1 MTNRAGILGVLAA
14 AMLAVVPGVAGF
26 SSEALA
32 QAQRIG
38 AASSIQNSVSR
49 ISGGATNPLAV
60 GGSVFR
66 NETVATGA
74 ASSAR
79 LTFLDETNLSIGPTS
94 RVLLNHFVYSENAS
108 AQAMAVNLARGAF
121 RFSSGAL
128 DVKAYKINTPTATIG
143 VRGTIV
149 DLFISAS
156 RTVMTMVEG
165 QATGCTASGR
175 QCTTVREGETL
186 IIDASGVHRSGAGG
200 TRFSFQ
206 GLCDASAGLCGN
218 TQLAR
223 HGGIRV
229 LSDGTVYPIGMTPE
243 QLEDALCGR

>member
-1 MTNRAGILGVLAA
+1 MTNRGGIFGVLAA
-14 AMLAVVPGVAGF
+14 AVLAALPGV
-26 SSEALA
+26 ALA

-38 AASSIQNSVSR
+38 AASSVQNSVSR
-49 ISGGATNPLAV
+49 ISGGATNPLSV

-94 RVLLNHFVYSENAS
+94 RVLLNHFVYSENSS
-108 AQAMAVNLARGAF
+108 AQALAVNLARGAF

-149 DLFISAS
+149 DLFISAG

-206 GLCDASAGLCGN
+206 QYCTASAGLCGN
-218 TQLAR
+218 TQFAR
-223 HGGIRV
+223 HLGIKV
-229 LSDGTVYPIGMTPE
+229 LSDGTVVPVGATVQE
-243 QLEDALCGR
+243 LEDALCGR

>member
-1 MTNRAGILGVLAA
+1 MTNRGGILGVLAA
-14 AMLAVVPGVAGF
+14 AMLAALPGVAGF

-38 AASSIQNSVSR
+38 AASSVQNSVTR
-49 ISGGATNPLAV
+49 ISGGATSSLSV

-94 RVLLNHFVYSENAS
+94 RVVLNRFVFSESPNA
-108 AQAMAVNLARGAF
+108 QTMAVNLARGAF

-143 VRGTIV
+143 VRGTIL
-149 DLFISAS
+149 DMFISAG
-156 RTVMTMVEG
+156 RTIVTMVEG

-175 QCTTVREGETL
+175 QCRTIREGETL

-206 GLCDASAGLCGN
+206 QYCSANAGLCGN

-229 LSDGTVYPIGMTPE
+229 LSDGTVFPIGMTPE

>member
-1 MTNRAGILGVLAA
+1 MTNRGGILGVLAA
-14 AMLAVVPGVAGF
+14 AILAALPGVAF
-26 SSEALA
+26 A

-38 AASSIQNSVSR
+38 AASSVQNSVSR
-49 ISGGATNPLAV
+49 ISGGATSSLSV

-94 RVLLNHFVYSENAS
+94 RVLLNQFVFSESAS

-128 DVKAYKINTPTATIG
+128 DTRAYKINTPTATIG
-143 VRGTIV
+143 VRGTII
-149 DLFISAS
+149 DMSINAL
-156 RTVMTMVEG
+156 RTIVTMVEG
-165 QATGCTASGR
+165 ESIVCTASGGG
-175 QCTTVREGETL
+175 CMTVRQGETV
-186 IIDASGVHRSGAGG
+186 IVDASGVHRSGAGG

-206 GLCDASAGLCGN
+206 QYCTASAGLCGN

-229 LSDGTVYPIGMTPE
+229 LSDGTVVPIGMTPE